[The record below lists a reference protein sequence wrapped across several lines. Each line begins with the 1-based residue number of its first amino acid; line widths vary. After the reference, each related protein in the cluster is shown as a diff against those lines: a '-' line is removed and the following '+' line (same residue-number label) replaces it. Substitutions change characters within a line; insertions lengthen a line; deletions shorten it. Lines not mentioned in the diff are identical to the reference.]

1 MRKYRILS
9 VFMVLAVSAALTLS
23 PLAAAEYGPGV
34 SQARENMVLETSD
47 ATGPKPAEPEPAI
60 PATQRRLIPDDTSNN
75 YAGRQAEPIFRVRTD
90 KPQVA
95 LSFDAG
101 ADRGNA
107 EAIMDILEQYGI
119 HSTFFL
125 TSDWMDAYPEDA
137 KSIVA
142 RGHEI
147 GNHSIS
153 HPSFPTL
160 SVTQMNA
167 QIRQTHQHAKD
178 LLGVDLCLFRFP
190 YGDYSNTAMDVVKEN
205 GYYAI
210 QWSVDSIDWRN
221 EGRDIIINR
230 VLNHKNLGNGSIVLM
245 HLAATY
251 TPSALESIIQ
261 GIQDKG
267 YEIVPVSEI
276 IYENHYHMDVAGN
289 QISDV

>member
-1 MRKYRILS
+1 MRKYRLLS
-9 VFMVLAVSAALTLS
+9 VFMILAVSVGVSLS
-23 PLAAAEYGPGV
+23 PLAA
-34 SQARENMVLETSD
+34 
-47 ATGPKPAEPEPAI
+47 
-60 PATQRRLIPDDTSNN
+60 TQRCLIPDDTSNN
-75 YAGRQAEPIFRVRTD
+75 YARKQAEPIFRVVTD

-95 LSFDAG
+95 FSFDAG

-137 KSIVA
+137 KNIVA

-153 HPSFPTL
+153 
-160 SVTQMNA
+160 NA
-167 QIRQTHQHAKD
+167 
-178 LLGVDLCLFRFP
+178 
-190 YGDYSNTAMDVVKEN
+190 AMDVVKEN

-251 TPSALESIIQ
+251 TPSALDSIIQ
-261 GIQDKG
+261 GILDQG
-267 YEIVPVSEI
+267 YEIVPVSEM

>member
-1 MRKYRILS
+1 MRKHRILS
-9 VFMVLAVSAALTLS
+9 VFMVLAVSVGFSFS

-34 SQARENMVLETSD
+34 SQVQESTAPTTSD
-47 ATGPKPAEPEPAI
+47 AAEPDPAE
-60 PATQRRLIPDDTSNN
+60 PATQRRLIPDDSSNN

-90 KPQVA
+90 QPQVA

-107 EAIMDILEQYGI
+107 EAIMDILERYGI
-119 HSTFFL
+119 RSTFFL

-160 SVTQMNA
+160 SAEQMNR
-167 QIRQTHQHAKD
+167 QIQQTHQHAKD
-178 LLGVDLCLFRFP
+178 LLGVDMCLFRFP
-190 YGDYSNTAMDVVKEN
+190 YGDYSNAAMDVVKAN

-230 VLNHKNLGNGSIVLM
+230 VLNHKNMGNGSIVLM

-251 TPSALESIIQ
+251 TPSALESIIL
-261 GIQDKG
+261 GIFDQG

-289 QISDV
+289 QISDITS